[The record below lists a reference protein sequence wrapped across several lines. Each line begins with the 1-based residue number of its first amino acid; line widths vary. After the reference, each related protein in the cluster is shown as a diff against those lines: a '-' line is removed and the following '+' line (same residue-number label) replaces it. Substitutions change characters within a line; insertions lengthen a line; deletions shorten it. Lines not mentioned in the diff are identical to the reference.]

1 MPKGLKAIFLA
12 AAFGC
17 SALLPQAV
25 AGSLSVSPTLID
37 QAAPNNAAAVTL
49 QTPGKEPIRIQM
61 RIFRWTQID
70 GEDRLEP
77 TRDVVASPPMLK
89 IAPGTDY
96 TVRVVRTVKRPV
108 VGEESYRLLVDQ
120 LPEPKDRKANRV
132 NLVIRHSIPVFFR
145 AGDERGPVVGW
156 SAVKTK
162 QELKLTVRNDGD
174 HRIRLA
180 NLVVKA
186 ASGKVLRKVNGLAGY
201 VLSHSA
207 MTWTISGAGDVS
219 AGSEL
224 DIAGLG
230 EGGPFHGTSLVKPS
244 P

>member
-1 MPKGLKAIFLA
+1 MKTLKTTFLA
-12 AAFGC
+12 VAFWC
-17 SALLPQAV
+17 SALMPQAL

-37 QAAPNNAAAVTL
+37 QAAPNGAAAVTI
-49 QTPGKEPIRIQM
+49 QTPGKQPVRVQVRIL
-61 RIFRWTQID
+61 RWTQID
-70 GEDRLEP
+70 GKDRLEL
-77 TRDVVASPPMLK
+77 TRDVVTSPPMLK
-89 IAPGTDY
+89 VAPGTDY
-96 TVRVVRTVKRPV
+96 TVRVVRIAKRPV

-145 AGDERGPVVGW
+145 TGDEQGPAVSW
-156 SAVKTK
+156 SAVKTR
-162 QELKLTVRNDGD
+162 QGIKLTARNDGD
-174 HRIRLA
+174 RRLRLEKL
-180 NLVVKA
+180 LVKTA
-186 ASGKVLRKVNGLAGY
+186 PGKILRKVDGLAGY
-201 VLSHSA
+201 VLGHST
-207 MTWTISGAGDVS
+207 MTWIISGAGDVP

>member
-1 MPKGLKAIFLA
+1 MNTLKTTFLA
-12 AAFGC
+12 LAFCC
-17 SALLPQAV
+17 SALLPQAA
-25 AGSLSVSPTLID
+25 AGALSVSPTLID
-37 QAAPNNAAAVTL
+37 QAAPNNAAVVTL
-49 QTPGKEPIRIQM
+49 QTPGKEPVRIQV

-77 TRDVVASPPMLK
+77 TRDVVTSPPMLK
-89 IAPGTDY
+89 VAPGTDY
-96 TVRVVRTVKRPV
+96 TVRVVRRVKRPV

-145 AGDERGPVVGW
+145 AGDERGPAVDW

-162 QELKLTVRNDGD
+162 QGLKLTARNDGD
-174 HRIRLA
+174 HRFRLA

-201 VLSHSA
+201 VLAHSA
-207 MTWTISGAGDVS
+207 MTWTISGAGDVPAS
-219 AGSEL
+219 SEL

-230 EGGPFHGTSLVKPS
+230 EDGPFHGTSLVKPS